1 MWSLLFRNWLNL
13 ILLCFTFIEPRELRP
28 RDLVFDIRR
37 HLSCRRRP
45 GTAAVLGR
53 IRRSHSDTPVFNNG
67 SRQHLRVNKGSGQPW
82 RGKGSLMDSS
92 NRWAVCC
99 VCRRLALI
107 FENLSEMELPVKSA
121 AVGFLLPNIVEAR
134 AARLFAAP
142 VLTLVKSLHTSLHA
156 VPRRRDLM

>member
-1 MWSLLFRNWLNL
+1 
-13 ILLCFTFIEPRELRP
+13 
-28 RDLVFDIRR
+28 
-37 HLSCRRRP
+37 
-45 GTAAVLGR
+45 
-53 IRRSHSDTPVFNNG
+53 
-67 SRQHLRVNKGSGQPW
+67 
-82 RGKGSLMDSS
+82 MDSS